1 MISDIAKRCYENI
14 NSGCCVDSI
23 EHQADRDRE
32 FIQQAIDEATVE
44 LKAENEEL
52 QEKLNQS
59 EKHNRN
65 VGAANISQQDW
76 NWKLTAENEE
86 LKKELKVLIYHIEGY
101 SGERYRGRRFDE

>member
-1 MISDIAKRCYENI
+1 MISDIAKECRCACA
-14 NSGCCVDSI
+14 GLVDCEGYLAEDEVDKVI
-23 EHQADRDRE
+23 QA
-32 FIQQAIDEATVE
+32 AIDEATVE